1 MKCLAYFDCA
11 ATTPVDPE
19 VFLTMQPFFS
29 EDFGNPGSLH
39 ALGQKAQAAV
49 DLSRKT
55 IADYLGVDFPNV
67 IFMASA
73 SEANSL
79 AVKGVVAK
87 ARTSGFEKPHLI
99 VSKIEHRSILNLAE
113 DLARLGEISFDYVGV
128 DANGIV
134 NVESLKRLLCKE
146 TVLVSVMQVNNE
158 TGVIQPIKKLA
169 RIIKEFRQEKILVKN
184 QSRFSVSEL
193 QYPLFHTDS
202 VQALMHLEEIKPNEL
217 GVDLMSLSS
226 HKVYGPKGTAAL
238 VSGNLS
244 FSKLISPYIVGGSQ
258 EFSFR
263 SGTENV
269 PSIVGFAKAV
279 EVGKE
284 LHLSSQ
290 KMTENIKAQMVKK
303 ILKVF
308 PKVVFNSPETSIPE
322 ILNASFPGYQSEDL
336 IYAFDKEGVA
346 VSAGSACEA
355 RALQISHVLLATGL
369 SKELA
374 NSVIRFSFG
383 RLTKKKELDYL
394 FGALE
399 KIFSKH

>member
-1 MKCLAYFDCA
+1 M
-11 ATTPVDPE
+11 
-19 VFLTMQPFFS
+19 
-29 EDFGNPGSLH
+29 
-39 ALGQKAQAAV
+39 
-49 DLSRKT
+49 
-55 IADYLGVDFPNV
+55 
-67 IFMASA
+67 
-73 SEANSL
+73 
-79 AVKGVVAK
+79 
-87 ARTSGFEKPHLI
+87 
-99 VSKIEHRSILNLAE
+99 
-113 DLARLGEISFDYVGV
+113 
-128 DANGIV
+128 
-134 NVESLKRLLCKE
+134 
-146 TVLVSVMQVNNE
+146 
-158 TGVIQPIKKLA
+158 
-169 RIIKEFRQEKILVKN
+169 
-184 QSRFSVSEL
+184 
-193 QYPLFHTDS
+193 
-202 VQALMHLEEIKPNEL
+202 
-217 GVDLMSLSS
+217 
-226 HKVYGPKGTAAL
+226 
-238 VSGNLS
+238 
-244 FSKLISPYIVGGSQ
+244 ISPYIVGGSQ

-355 RALQISHVLLATGL
+355 RALQISHVLLAMGL
-369 SKELA
+369 PKELT